1 MSLYPNLHPPTP
13 CPQGEALLIK
23 GRDAPMGAYPFP
35 FPSCLEDHMLLG
47 CIWGFIIRFW
57 GRVWS
62 RVSLLMASYL
72 SGATLE
78 EASWIGNCGAGVVVG
93 KNGTATVA
101 LDELSQFHNHLAN
114 TLQ

>member
-1 MSLYPNLHPPTP
+1 SSFQIIPTV
-13 CPQGEALLIK
+13 ANNVF
-23 GRDAPMGAYPFP
+23 DVSGAG
-35 FPSCLEDHMLLG
+35 DTA
-47 CIWGFIIRFW
+47 I
-57 GRVWS
+57 
-62 RVSLLMASYL
+62 SLLMASYL